1 MPQVGTNLLLYRRNV
16 LQTKMETTCLG
27 SIFARHLSGMKTF
40 CEFELTPRTEQ
51 VFELSKNNWQI
62 FSTNYFTTTKV
73 CAKSIS
79 PVTISYSTVIS
90 LEPGCKMLLQSNI
103 LYAEEEE
110 EARYR
115 TSLFS
120 WKWNVT
126 SVFPEVPYQTIF

>member
-1 MPQVGTNLLLYRRNV
+1 
-16 LQTKMETTCLG
+16 METTCLG

-40 CEFELTPRTEQ
+40 CEFELTPRTET
-51 VFELSKNNWQI
+51 VFELSKNKWQI
-62 FSTNYFTTTKV
+62 FSLNYFTTTKV

-90 LEPGCKMLLQSNI
+90 LEPGCKMLLQSHI

-110 EARYR
+110 EAGIEPV
-115 TSLFS
+115 LFS

-126 SVFPEVPYQTIF
+126 SVFPEVPLEQFSTAMQITASIWPTHY